1 VRKRQRGL
9 ELARLLRAIEHG
21 GQGSQNGGK
30 NIKARE
36 RHIGRDGG
44 SNQEVT
50 GVQICSIIS
59 PGVVS

>member
-1 VRKRQRGL
+1 MRAGIKSCVRKGAL
-9 ELARLLRAIEHG
+9 EHG
-21 GQGSQNGGK
+21 GQGSQKGGK
-30 NIKARE
+30 KIKARE

-50 GVQICSIIS
+50 GVQVCSIIF